1 MKASRP
7 FCALT
12 CCVKIYHTLAHSP
25 AVQKCLALGALLLGL
40 VSATPLPVG
49 WHSGWQADMKLQT
62 FGPSTIDLVER
73 SSSSSEPCLID
84 SAISNYIET
93 HKAGVRG
100 KDSLVWNF
108 DSPPSL
114 DVSFALSL

>member
-1 MKASRP
+1 MQRYEQVAGLADAYLAQS
-7 FCALT
+7 
-12 CCVKIYHTLAHSP
+12 KINLAE
-25 AVQKCLALGALLLGL
+25 L
-40 VSATPLPVG
+40 
-49 WHSGWQADMKLQT
+49 
-62 FGPSTIDLVER
+62 
-73 SSSSSEPCLID
+73 SSSSSAPCLID

-93 HKAGVRG
+93 HRAGVRG